1 MLAKALAGATIGLH
15 GVLVTVEVDVAG
27 RGFPTFTI
35 VGLPNKSVDES
46 KERVRT
52 ALTNAGYEM
61 PDSRITVNM
70 APADIPKSG
79 SAFDLPIA
87 IGILAASGVI
97 PQKAL
102 HNRMLIGELSLEGS
116 VRKVQGIIPLILL
129 AQEQKIKEIFIP
141 SQNWEEA
148 AIFEDITI
156 YPVSNLQE
164 LIEHILDT
172 KKIPRYMVDRGEI
185 EVDVIEEQYDF

>member
-1 MLAKALAGATIGLH
+1 MLAKVCTATIVGLQ
-15 GVLVTVEVDVAG
+15 GTQVDVEVDVAG

-35 VGLPNKSVDES
+35 VGLPNKSIDEA

-79 SAFDLPIA
+79 SAFDLAIA
-87 IGILAASGVI
+87 IGILAASGTI
-97 PQKAL
+97 SPSAL
-102 HNRMLIGELSLEGS
+102 EDKMLIGELSLEGN
-116 VRKVQGIIPLILL
+116 VRKINGIVPLILL
-129 AQEQKIKEIFIP
+129 AQEEKLPEVIIPKE
-141 SQNWEEA
+141 NAEEA
-148 AIFEDITI
+148 SIFEDIII

-164 LIEHILDT
+164 LIDHLLERKLIQKYISVSTFTEDETLL
-172 KKIPRYMVDRGEI
+172 
-185 EVDVIEEQYDF
+185 

>member
-79 SAFDLPIA
+79 SAFDLAIA
-87 IGILAASGVI
+87 IGILAASGTI
-97 PQKAL
+97 SPSAL
-102 HNRMLIGELSLEGS
+102 EDKMLLGELSIEGN
-116 VRKVQGIIPLILL
+116 VRKINGIVPLILL
-129 AQEQKIKEIFIP
+129 AQEE
-141 SQNWEEA
+141 
-148 AIFEDITI
+148 
-156 YPVSNLQE
+156 
-164 LIEHILDT
+164 
-172 KKIPRYMVDRGEI
+172 
-185 EVDVIEEQYDF
+185 